1 MDLLFG
7 EREVILRFDLDFLNL
22 SVVHSLHR
30 DFETGVLVNREVD
43 LNLYRASWAR
53 RNLIEDVL
61 A

>member
-7 EREVILRFDLDFLNL
+7 EREVILRFDLDFPNH
-22 SVVHSLHR
+22 SVVPLHR